1 MPVYKDQKR
10 NTWYFDIRYRD
21 SLGKVRSIK
30 RRGFDS
36 KQKAINAERK
46 FLKEM
51 KKDDLPKS
59 RMSLREIGIEMIE
72 LSKYDVKEQTYKAN
86 LYKVNQFIPDTAIAS
101 ITLRKALAWR
111 NFICRD

>member
-21 SLGKVRSIK
+21 SLGKVRRIK
-30 RRGFDS
+30 RSRFDC
-36 KQKAINAERK
+36 KQRTINAERN

-59 RMSLREIGIEMIE
+59 RMSIREIGIEMIE
-72 LSKYDVKEQTYKAN
+72 
-86 LYKVNQFIPDTAIAS
+86 
-101 ITLRKALAWR
+101 
-111 NFICRD
+111 